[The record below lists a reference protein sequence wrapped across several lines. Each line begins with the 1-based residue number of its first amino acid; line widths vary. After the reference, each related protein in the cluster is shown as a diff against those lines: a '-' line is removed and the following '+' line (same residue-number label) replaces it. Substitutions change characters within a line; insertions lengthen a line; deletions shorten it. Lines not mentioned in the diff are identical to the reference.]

1 MVKLHFRSFGWR
13 LAAIDTTSVGGF
25 RRMRRIAVLSLLITS
40 ALALFPSQGLA
51 QGETTSA
58 IVGQVTD
65 ATNAAVAGANVTI
78 TSRETGLKRSVMTD
92 EAGRFNFPQLKPGA
106 YSVRVEAEGF
116 ESKQADNVF
125 SGLGEKQTVNF
136 DAQSGAIKTDR

>member
-1 MVKLHFRSFGWR
+1 MRCGSLTCKQCRWLSSLVSWGKDWPC
-13 LAAIDTTSVGGF
+13 SVT
-25 RRMRRIAVLSLLITS
+25 LLLLIVYFS
-40 ALALFPSQGLA
+40 ASCGVAWA

-65 ATNAAVAGANVTI
+65 ATNAAVPGAKVTI
-78 TSRETGLKRSVMTD
+78 TSRETGLTRSVQTD
-92 EAGRFNFPQLKPGA
+92 AAGRFNFPQLKPGA

-116 ESKQADNVF
+116 ETQQNDNVF

-136 DAQSGAIKTDR
+136 DAQSGPIKADD